1 MNLLH
6 NIGGA
11 IKKEP
16 HDSELCRPKPLVE
29 WGKVPPLPDLGVGME
44 MLPVTTNLPKKR
56 KREDASG
63 GQFAKRMKSEES

>member
-1 MNLLH
+1 MYPQEH
-6 NIGGA
+6 
-11 IKKEP
+11 
-16 HDSELCRPKPLVE
+16 E

-44 MLPVTTNLPKKR
+44 MLPVTTNRPKKR